1 MRTVQGYSF
10 ILADLVALASR
21 AELERFVSE
30 FTRTVTGTD
39 RELIHPD
46 YTSPILMMGDED
58 PLPQIRAAAT
68 ATKHDLYIALFLIVR
83 DCLSAN
89 RREHPGIQRLNA
101 LASLIFSAEFL
112 PGLHPANNL
121 LNLSTTES
129 TQ

>member
-1 MRTVQGYSF
+1 MKRPKISEPIPPLTKSRHF
-10 ILADLVALASR
+10 AL
-21 AELERFVSE
+21 
-30 FTRTVTGTD
+30 
-39 RELIHPD
+39 
-46 YTSPILMMGDED
+46 
-58 PLPQIRAAAT
+58 AAT

-121 LNLSTTES
+121 LNFSTTES

>member
-1 MRTVQGYSF
+1 MKRPKISEPIPPLTKSRHF
-10 ILADLVALASR
+10 AL
-21 AELERFVSE
+21 
-30 FTRTVTGTD
+30 
-39 RELIHPD
+39 
-46 YTSPILMMGDED
+46 
-58 PLPQIRAAAT
+58 AAT

-101 LASLIFSAEFL
+101 LASLILSAEFL

-121 LNLSTTES
+121 LNFSTTES